1 MPNSSSVKRAFLETP
16 TRRMDDG
23 IARTGQLVLL
33 LAETLRS
40 SDEYPDVNPGS
51 RAVPIPG
58 GTVPV
63 VGHMPEACLPADAG
77 LLRWVAE

>member
-16 TRRMDDG
+16 AGRMDDG
-23 IARTGQLVLL
+23 PARTDQLVLL
-33 LAETLRS
+33 LAETPRS
-40 SDEYPDVNPGS
+40 SDECPDVNPGS

-63 VGHMPEACLPADAG
+63 VGHMPEACVPPGAG
-77 LLRWVAE
+77 LLRWDVE